1 MLYWPRKLEAKAMTL
16 KLSAP
21 TTLMFV
27 VAVAI
32 AVLAALT
39 ALGAISILPIPS
51 VWIMGIAFLVLAVGC
66 LFKGA

>member
-1 MLYWPRKLEAKAMTL
+1 MTL